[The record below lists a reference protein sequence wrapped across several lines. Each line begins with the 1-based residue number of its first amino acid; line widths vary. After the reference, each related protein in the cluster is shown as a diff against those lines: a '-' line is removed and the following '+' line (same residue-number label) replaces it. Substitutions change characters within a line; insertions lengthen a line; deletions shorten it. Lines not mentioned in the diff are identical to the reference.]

1 MSPFNGV
8 SWTSTTGKG
17 TDVVVV
23 DVGTENLDLVVFDKN
38 RNIVLSIKSNISFYN
53 QFQSEK

>member
-8 SWTSTTGKG
+8 SWTSTTWIG
-17 TDVVVV
+17 TDIVMV

>member
-1 MSPFNGV
+1 MCPFNGI
-8 SWTSTTGKG
+8 SRTSTPRVCTY
-17 TDVVVV
+17 VVMV